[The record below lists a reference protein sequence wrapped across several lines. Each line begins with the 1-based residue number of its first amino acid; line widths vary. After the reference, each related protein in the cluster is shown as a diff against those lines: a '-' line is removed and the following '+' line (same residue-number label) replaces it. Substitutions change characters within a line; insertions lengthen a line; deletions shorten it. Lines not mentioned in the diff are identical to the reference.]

1 MYVLA
6 LVVELKQ
13 SGREET
19 TTMNR
24 NHGSEKGEKKRKDA
38 AGAVPAAAYLV
49 DEMRSGTSPA
59 GLLGLEWLRIAM
71 ELGVID

>member
-1 MYVLA
+1 LYVLA

-24 NHGSEKGEKKRKDA
+24 NHGSEKGEKKRKDT
-38 AGAVPAAAYLV
+38 AGALPAAYLV

-71 ELGVID
+71 ELGVIS

>member
-1 MYVLA
+1 
-6 LVVELKQ
+6 
-13 SGREET
+13 
-19 TTMNR
+19 MNR
-24 NHGSEKGEKKRKDA
+24 NHGSEKGEKKRKDT
-38 AGAVPAAAYLV
+38 AGALPAAYLV